1 MYSGPGSASM
11 RLAAE
16 TWDGMAARLYDIVEA
31 YWSATWLLVKARQD
45 SEVMAITASVVTQIG
60 WLNAVAAQAQQTAT
74 QARAAVDAFESA
86 LAAVVPPSV
95 IIGNRALRI
104 SLARMNFLAQ
114 NSPEIASTEADYDR
128 MWAQE
133 ATAMYTCAA
142 AAEAASTMRPFSSPP
157 PVAPRLDH
165 QYAVV
170 AEAPGRWSL
179 LTAPEIV
186 SVGCRVMPT
195 IPEALEALSRSPT
208 TTLDACLSAVRSPL
222 SKLSSLSAPSG
233 FAIGHLSRL
242 NKASALDTATAL
254 LSLSSRAGGAK
265 PALLA
270 RSGHAVSIGTLSV
283 PPSWETATIP
293 DQLTREQ
300 LGGDYLV
307 IDPSDLIW

>member
-1 MYSGPGSASM
+1 MGAGGHRHVHLCCSRGS
-11 RLAAE
+11 RIDHE
-16 TWDGMAARLYDIVEA
+16 TVQL
-31 YWSATWLLVKARQD
+31 SATCCPEAGSSICRCRRSARQ
-45 SEVMAITASVVTQIG
+45 M
-60 WLNAVAAQAQQTAT
+60 
-74 QARAAVDAFESA
+74 ESA
-86 LAAVVPPSV
+86 DGA
-95 IIGNRALRI
+95 GNRIGRLPGDAYDPR
-104 SLARMNFLAQ
+104 
-114 NSPEIASTEADYDR
+114 STR
-128 MWAQE
+128 
-133 ATAMYTCAA
+133 
-142 AAEAASTMRPFSSPP
+142 
-157 PVAPRLDH
+157 
-165 QYAVV
+165 
-170 AEAPGRWSL
+170 
-179 LTAPEIV
+179 
-186 SVGCRVMPT
+186 
-195 IPEALEALSRSPT
+195 ALSRSPT